1 MILNSTGSM
10 IGENRELVANEPVEF
25 EKKQPVEVQ
34 DCRIITDHFRGIY
47 KNIYIHPNL
56 IRNTGGCEHVITG
69 WTCKHKDLDR

>member
-47 KNIYIHPNL
+47 KKKIYTPI
-56 IRNTGGCEHVITG
+56 
-69 WTCKHKDLDR
+69 